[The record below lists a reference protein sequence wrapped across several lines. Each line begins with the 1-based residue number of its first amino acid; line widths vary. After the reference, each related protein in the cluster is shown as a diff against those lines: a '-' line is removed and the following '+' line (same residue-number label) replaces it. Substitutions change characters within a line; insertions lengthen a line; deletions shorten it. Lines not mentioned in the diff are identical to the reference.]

1 MTNKFTSLSK
11 LVLNRMLISTILQI
25 LYLYFQLNQVVQA
38 FVSY

>member
-25 LYLYFQLNQVVQA
+25 LYLNFQLNQLVQA